1 MDDPIRFLEELNA
14 RRPEVF
20 KALRAANGYDVPGIG
35 YQELMD
41 LQVESVEDTE
51 FAETLGLASEAITR
65 MMNESSPHFRAWL
78 EEHGLISKRLL
89 DMGKRLDELV
99 ELLEDGAPTP
109 EEVKGA
115 VAELRGIRDEALKSA
130 DTSKARRSG
139 TDAEA
144 GEA

>member
-14 RRPEVF
+14 RRPEVL

-78 EEHGLISKRLL
+78 EEHGVIPKHLL
-89 DMGKRLDELV
+89 DMRKRIEELV
-99 ELLEDGAPTP
+99 ALHEDGDTKP
-109 EEVKGA
+109 EDLKGA
-115 VAELRGIRDEALKSA
+115 VAELRGIRDQARKSA
-130 DTSKARRSG
+130 ETSKARRSG